1 MPSRR
6 DPKPEAMGPSVPS
19 LAAAGRRSRAGLPR
33 RRLLPSLLLLLLA
46 SSRALAAPRIPSS
59 PPPPRRAAPSAAA
72 QGLKNS
78 IASGLAAACSKALLA
93 PFDTLKTVQQQTRSA
108 VPLTLRQTASDVLSR
123 PGGALNLYA
132 GLGVAVLGAMPSVGL
147 YFGVYS
153 YCKARLVPG
162 WTEAFG
168 SGRTGRDG
176 AASSPLLGDGAVRT
190 AAIAA
195 SAAVGNTVASFTRV
209 PFEVVKQELQVGTHP
224 STWAALSSM
233 ARAGGVRAFFPTGG
247 ISIQMVRD
255 IPYAIFTLLAYESL
269 RDHWVTRSANPS
281 APWRDMTAGALAGGW
296 GSYLTNPMDVV
307 KTRIQTDGELY
318 RGSVVRCA
326 RMTFEE
332 GGARAFL
339 RGSVPRLMHK
349 VPANGAFF
357 ICYEFFRRVLGAD
370 QGTGAEAE
378 TEDEAPDGSRKR

>member
-1 MPSRR
+1 
-6 DPKPEAMGPSVPS
+6 MGPSVPP

-33 RRLLPSLLLLLLA
+33 RRLVPSLLLLLLA
-46 SSRALAAPRIPSS
+46 SSRALAAPRIASS

-78 IASGLAAACSKALLA
+78 VASGLAAACSKALLA

-233 ARAGGVRAFFPTGG
+233 ARAGGSGPSSPRGA
-247 ISIQMVRD
+247 
-255 IPYAIFTLLAYESL
+255 
-269 RDHWVTRSANPS
+269 SA
-281 APWRDMTAGALAGGW
+281 
-296 GSYLTNPMDVV
+296 
-307 KTRIQTDGELY
+307 
-318 RGSVVRCA
+318 
-326 RMTFEE
+326 
-332 GGARAFL
+332 
-339 RGSVPRLMHK
+339 
-349 VPANGAFF
+349 
-357 ICYEFFRRVLGAD
+357 
-370 QGTGAEAE
+370 
-378 TEDEAPDGSRKR
+378 SRW

>member
-6 DPKPEAMGPSVPS
+6 DPKPEAMGPSVPP

-46 SSRALAAPRIPSS
+46 PSRALAAPRITIPSP

-78 IASGLAAACSKALLA
+78 VASGLAAACSKALLA

-108 VPLTLRQTASDVLSR
+108 VPLTLRQTATDVLSR

-153 YCKARLVPG
+153 YCKARLVPC

-176 AASSPLLGDGAVRT
+176 TASSSPLLGDGAVRT

-269 RDHWVTRSANPS
+269 RDHWVTRSANPT

-370 QGTGAEAE
+370 QGTEAE
-378 TEDEAPDGSRKR
+378 G

>member
-1 MPSRR
+1 M
-6 DPKPEAMGPSVPS
+6 
-19 LAAAGRRSRAGLPR
+19 
-33 RRLLPSLLLLLLA
+33 
-46 SSRALAAPRIPSS
+46 
-59 PPPPRRAAPSAAA
+59 
-72 QGLKNS
+72 
-78 IASGLAAACSKALLA
+78 
-93 PFDTLKTVQQQTRSA
+93 
-108 VPLTLRQTASDVLSR
+108 
-123 PGGALNLYA
+123 
-132 GLGVAVLGAMPSVGL
+132 
-147 YFGVYS
+147 
-153 YCKARLVPG
+153 
-162 WTEAFG
+162 
-168 SGRTGRDG
+168 
-176 AASSPLLGDGAVRT
+176 
-190 AAIAA
+190 
-195 SAAVGNTVASFTRV
+195 ASFTRV

-370 QGTGAEAE
+370 QGTEAEAE